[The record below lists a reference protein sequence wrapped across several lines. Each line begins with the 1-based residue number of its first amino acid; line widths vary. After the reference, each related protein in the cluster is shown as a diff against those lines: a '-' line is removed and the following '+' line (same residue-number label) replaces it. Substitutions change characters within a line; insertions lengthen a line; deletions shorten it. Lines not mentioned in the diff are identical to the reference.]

1 MKKISENLVAFRAKR
16 GNTQEELAKYEAKEY
31 AKFLTT

>member
-16 GNTQEELAKYEAKEY
+16 GNTQEELAKYLNVSTQAVSM
-31 AKFLTT
+31 